1 MRIMKKRAL
10 TFLGLALIL
19 AGALAL
25 AYGGISYT
33 KGERLLNAGPFKAS
47 VNRQKR
53 VAIPR
58 WVGGAML
65 AGGVVSLIAGVRR
78 RQI

>member
-1 MRIMKKRAL
+1 MKKRAL

-25 AYGGISYT
+25 TYGGCSYT
-33 KGERLLNAGPFKAS
+33 KRERLFHSGPFKAS

-58 WVGGAML
+58 WVGGAVL
-65 AGGVVSLIAGVRR
+65 AGGVASLIAGVRR
-78 RQI
+78 SER